1 MNYGIFA
8 LVAIVIC
15 LAAFPAAGQTPV
27 VLNVPGVET
36 PPAKLSAAD
45 DALIKR
51 SGLPKVRKKLI
62 SDVCEEAFEPAGV
75 LQGSFSRPNSDQRL
89 VFYQFCQTGNGLGQ
103 VGLILIENGKIIG
116 NYVADVGWTVGAA
129 SLPDINQN
137 GLNEVALYY
146 SGGMHQGSGGTGVD
160 VVELSPAGVKGV
172 GWFQAESF
180 SETGP
185 VVGYRVTAKPGSTPA
200 YFREKYTQGANG
212 KWKRSGR
219 VTPFHLRTAI
229 SKFVAV
235 K

>member
-8 LVAIVIC
+8 SVAIVFG

-27 VLNVPGVET
+27 MINVPGVET

-45 DALIKR
+45 DALIKK
-51 SGLPKVRKKLI
+51 SGLPKVRRKLV
-62 SDVCEEAFEPAGV
+62 SDICEESFEPAGV
-75 LQGSFSRPNSDQRL
+75 VHGSFSKPNSDQRL

-116 NYVADVGWTVGAA
+116 NYVADVGWTVGVT

-146 SGGMHQGSGGTGVD
+146 SGGMHQGAGGTGVD
-160 VVELSPAGVKGV
+160 IVELSPAGVKGI
-172 GWFQAESF
+172 GWFQAEGF
-180 SETGP
+180 TETGP
-185 VVGYRVTAKPGSTPA
+185 TVGYRVTAKPGGTPLF
-200 YFREKYTQGANG
+200 FREKYTQASNG
-212 KWKRSGR
+212 KWKRTGR
-219 VTPFHLRTAI
+219 VTPFHLQAAI